1 MQPLNWYEF
10 IQHTIVSHNLL
21 CEKLPNVIA
30 VAVFAAKTRV
40 FEISSGAL
48 PPLPPPCKIR
58 LTIILDFCFLLQW
71 QQRLNK

>member
-48 PPLPPPCKIR
+48 PPPPSPV
-58 LTIILDFCFLLQW
+58 LDKVNHHFGFLFFVTMATAA
-71 QQRLNK
+71 K